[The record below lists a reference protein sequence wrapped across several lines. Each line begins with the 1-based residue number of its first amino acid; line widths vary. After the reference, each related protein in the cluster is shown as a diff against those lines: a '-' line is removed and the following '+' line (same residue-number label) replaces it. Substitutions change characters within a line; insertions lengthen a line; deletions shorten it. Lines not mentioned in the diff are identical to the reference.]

1 MDRITIETADG
12 RDAFRPGEE
21 LRGTVTWELDEP
33 ATGVEVRLFWYTRG
47 KGTQDVKVVKVN
59 RFNTA
64 GLRRGRHDFR
74 FLLPESP
81 YSFSGKLVSLVWALE
96 AIAEPGERTA
106 KLDLV
111 VAPGAKEIQLQGVLP
126 PA

>member
-1 MDRITIETADG
+1 MDRITIDIDGG

-47 KGTQDVKVVKVN
+47 KGTQDVKVVKVS
-59 RFNTA
+59 RFDTA

-74 FLLPESP
+74 FVLPNSP

-96 AIAEPGERTA
+96 AIAEPGERSARRDVVIAPEATEIR
-106 KLDLV
+106 LDA
-111 VAPGAKEIQLQGVLP
+111 AP
-126 PA
+126 